1 MSTFTYE
8 NTSRFAETKNGKIH
22 YHEAGEGPV
31 LLLIHGSGPGV
42 SGWANFGANLD
53 FFAPNFRCL
62 IIDLPGYG
70 QSDAVEGNPVIEC
83 VAGCVNLLDALD
95 IAKAHVIG
103 NSLGGIVGG
112 FLAAHHAARVDK
124 FVTIGGLGMNLFSP
138 FPCEGLNLLSEF
150 VEDPTRE
157 KIISWLRSMV
167 FDQSIV
173 TEELIETRFKTAL
186 EPMTL
191 ATSRVMYAKA
201 TMQGMAAAFRG
212 QDAVQRVAHLGSITA
227 PTLITWG
234 RDDRVTPV
242 DMMLIP
248 MRVIP
253 NAEVHIF
260 PNCGH
265 WAMIERK
272 AEFESLVL
280 AFLQR

>member
-1 MSTFTYE
+1 MSTYTYE
-8 NTSRFAETKNGKIH
+8 NTSRFVETDNGKIH
-22 YHEAGEGPV
+22 YHEAGEGPA

-42 SGWANFGANLD
+42 SGWANFGSNLD
-53 FFAPNFRCL
+53 FFAPHFRCL

-70 QSDAVEGNPVIEC
+70 QSDAVEGNPVTEC
-83 VAGCVNLLDALD
+83 VNGCVNLLDKLD
-95 IAKAHVIG
+95 IAKAHIIG

-112 FLAAHHAARVDK
+112 FLAAHHAARVDR

-138 FPCEGLNLLSEF
+138 FPCEGLNLLTEF

-157 KIISWLRSMV
+157 KIINWLRSMV

-173 TEELIETRFKTAL
+173 TEELIETRFENAL

-191 ATSRVMYAKA
+191 ATSRVMYARA
-201 TMQGMAAAFRG
+201 TMQGMAETFRG
-212 QDAVQRVAHLGSITA
+212 ADSVQRVAHLGSITA

-242 DMMLIP
+242 DMALIP

-272 AEFESLVL
+272 DEFESLVL